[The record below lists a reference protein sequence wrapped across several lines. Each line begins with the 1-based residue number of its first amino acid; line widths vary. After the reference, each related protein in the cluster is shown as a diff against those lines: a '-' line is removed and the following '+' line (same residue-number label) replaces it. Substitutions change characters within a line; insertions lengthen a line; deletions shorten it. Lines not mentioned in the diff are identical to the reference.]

1 MELLK
6 NEGPSTYGILGI
18 VNGSCTILLTKI
30 RTKQSRTELK
40 VNIVWTFRSLY
51 WIFTFMLK
59 GLSETTTA
67 GKLSR
72 YNCLLASGQGVQ
84 LIHVYNIDRE
94 FDVIETRALLLSSR
108 YA

>member
-1 MELLK
+1 
-6 NEGPSTYGILGI
+6 
-18 VNGSCTILLTKI
+18 
-30 RTKQSRTELK
+30 
-40 VNIVWTFRSLY
+40 
-51 WIFTFMLK
+51 MLK

-94 FDVIETRALLLSSR
+94 FDVIETRALLLSWR